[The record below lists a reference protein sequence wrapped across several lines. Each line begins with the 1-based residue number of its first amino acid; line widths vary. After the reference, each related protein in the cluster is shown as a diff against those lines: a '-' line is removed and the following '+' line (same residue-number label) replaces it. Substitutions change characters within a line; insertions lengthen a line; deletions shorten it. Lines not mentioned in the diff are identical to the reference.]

1 MLESYRKYC
10 SWIYKGLG
18 IVLQINTA
26 SVSGAVSGALA
37 QVIGS
42 LMFPLEDLTKEPAIA
57 AIALQKDEDDDR
69 FWLQL
74 AQADTIG
81 VRQFAQQFILVGGDE
96 SERGAQSLE
105 WLSLCQLTN
114 SAVNQERIQNN
125 FDTFVLLIHR
135 LQKLNIDPTLAG
147 TNMLE
152 GLFSTQMRKYDP
164 SKTNARFDDVIF
176 FRLTCSCSAATK
188 V

>member
-1 MLESYRKYC
+1 M
-10 SWIYKGLG
+10 
-18 IVLQINTA
+18 IV
-26 SVSGAVSGALA
+26 
-37 QVIGS
+37 
-42 LMFPLEDLTKEPAIA
+42 
-57 AIALQKDEDDDR
+57 AIALQKYEDNSR

-74 AQADTIG
+74 AQADIIG

-114 SAVNQERIQNN
+114 SAVNQERIRNN

-164 SKTNARFDDVIF
+164 TKTNARFDDVIF

-188 V
+188 GKNYRGAGVHKVQSEAEFSRC